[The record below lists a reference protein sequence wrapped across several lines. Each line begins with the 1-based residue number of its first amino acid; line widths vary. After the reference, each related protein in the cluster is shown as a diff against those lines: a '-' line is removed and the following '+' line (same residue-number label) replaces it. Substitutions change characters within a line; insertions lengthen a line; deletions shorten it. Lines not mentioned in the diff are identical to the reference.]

1 VTRLKLLVFG
11 ATGATGQQV
20 LAQALQKQHE
30 ITAFVRNPGKIAVG
44 DHRLRIVEASVT
56 DDPTAVA
63 QAMRG
68 QEAVI
73 CTLGRRNSFRSDHLI
88 ARSLRTIVPA
98 METEGVKRFIHVSAF
113 GVGESVHEAPLLPR
127 IMYRLLLSDI
137 FADKKVAEDYL
148 RQSRLDWTIVYPVL
162 LTNGPRT
169 GTYRVGEHLALAG
182 MPRISRADVADFI
195 LAQLSDASYRKKIAV
210 ISY

>member
-30 ITAFVRNPGKIAVG
+30 ITAFVRNPGKIAVC
-44 DHRLRIVEASVT
+44 DPRLRIVEASVA

-63 QAMRG
+63 QSIRG